1 MLDAGVLLD
10 FAARHPQVRG
20 EVEEKIRRE
29 LGVTPARYCQLL
41 HRAAATLEGQAHDLR
56 GRARFP
62 SGELANDLHD
72 RLSVEPREVR
82 LDTVQRLI

>member
-41 HRAAATLEGQAHDLR
+41 HRAAATLEGQAHDPVTAHRVLR
-56 GRARFP
+56 ETGRM
-62 SGELANDLHD
+62 
-72 RLSVEPREVR
+72 
-82 LDTVQRLI
+82 